1 MYGLPALVSLSKHFG
16 DQHLQ
21 RLSTKMTFF
30 NRFQHPL
37 AQPTVEKEK
46 AATIVIDLDAMTGK
60 KKL

>member
-1 MYGLPALVSLSKHFG
+1 
-16 DQHLQ
+16 
-21 RLSTKMTFF
+21 MTFF

-60 KKL
+60 KKNFE